1 MRVGELLDRI
11 DRAGVILC
19 FFTEED
25 KLNAK
30 PTSALTPGLIEALK
44 LHKQQIIQIMRE
56 DEELRETGIIQS
68 ERQVFNLAHEYVGRG
83 EKRGKRGR
91 VTQPS

>member
-11 DRAGVILC
+11 DRAGIILSY
-19 FFTEED
+19 FADED
-25 KLNAK
+25 RLNAK
-30 PTSALTPGLIEALK
+30 PASALTPGLIEEIR
-44 LHKQQIIQIMRE
+44 LHKQGIIQVMRE
-56 DEELRETGIIQS
+56 DEELRESGIIRS

>member
-11 DRAGVILC
+11 DRAGVTLSY
-19 FFTEED
+19 FAED
-25 KLNAK
+25 RLNAK
-30 PTSALTPGLIEALK
+30 PASALTPGLIEALK